1 MPSGYVYQ
9 SVTVRIA
16 PLFSRFAYDFTNG
29 GSMNSRLVVLKE
41 PADVYLAFAKDLAGE
56 IQRAN
61 EAEKGLNLILPIG
74 PIAQYPILAEIC
86 NRNRISFRNVFISLM
101 DEYLD
106 WQGRPIPL
114 ENPLSFQAVFEDF
127 LEQLDEELR
136 PLRSQW
142 IVPDPFEIDR
152 VEKFFKSRGGVD
164 VCYGGVGVHGH
175 IAFNEPPVSRY
186 GKISLPEFSASK
198 TRVVVLAPE
207 TFVINALRAKG
218 GDFKDFP
225 TMAVTIGMELILS
238 SKKIR
243 LFCDGGTRQ
252 QEAIYRFENGDVDVS
267 YPISIL
273 RQHPDVLLT
282 ADELSALKA
291 SKSG

>member
-1 MPSGYVYQ
+1 MGAQMSSRILVLKDPVDVYQ
-9 SVTVRIA
+9 
-16 PLFSRFAYDFTNG
+16 
-29 GSMNSRLVVLKE
+29 
-41 PADVYLAFAKDLAGE
+41 AFAEDVAGE
-56 IQRAN
+56 IKRAT
-61 EAEKGLNLILPIG
+61 EQGKSLNLILPIG
-74 PIAQYPILAEIC
+74 PISQYPILAKIC
-86 NRNRISFRNVFISLM
+86 NRDRISFRNVFISLM

-114 ENPLSFQAVFEDF
+114 ENPLSFEAVFEDF
-127 LEQLDEELR
+127 LAQLDEELR
-136 PLRSQW
+136 PTRSQW
-142 IVPDPFEIDR
+142 VVPDPFDIKR
-152 VEKFFKSRGGVD
+152 VEKFFESKGGVD
-164 VCYGGVGVHGH
+164 ICYGGVGVHGH

-186 GKISLPEFSASK
+186 GKISLVEFSASK

-238 SKKIR
+238 AKKIR

-252 QEAIYRFENGDVDVS
+252 QESIYRFENGDLDVS

-282 ADELSALKA
+282 ADELSAKKA
-291 SKSG
+291 SNDG

>member
-1 MPSGYVYQ
+1 
-9 SVTVRIA
+9 
-16 PLFSRFAYDFTNG
+16 
-29 GSMNSRLVVLKE
+29 MNSRLVVLKE

>member
-1 MPSGYVYQ
+1 MISQ
-9 SVTVRIA
+9 I
-16 PLFSRFAYDFTNG
+16 L
-29 GSMNSRLVVLKE
+29 VLKE
-41 PADVYLAFAKDLAGE
+41 PIDVYRAFAEDIAGE
-56 IQRAN
+56 IEGAN
-61 EAEKGLNLILPIG
+61 EAGKGLNLILPIG
-74 PIAQYPILAEIC
+74 PVSQYPILAEIC
-86 NRNRISFRNVFISLM
+86 NRKRISFRNVFISLM

-114 ENPLSFQAVFEDF
+114 ENPLSFQAVFEAF
-127 LEQLDEELR
+127 LGQLDEELR

-152 VEKFFKSRGGVD
+152 VEKFFESKGGVD

-186 GKISLPEFSASK
+186 GKISLEEFAASK
-198 TRVVVLAPE
+198 SRVVVLAPE

-218 GDFKDFP
+218 GEFKNFP

-238 SKKIR
+238 SKRIR

-252 QEAIYRFENGDVDVS
+252 QEAIYQFACGQVDVS
-267 YPISIL
+267 YPVSIL
-273 RQHPDVLLT
+273 KNHSDVILT
-282 ADELSALKA
+282 ADELSAIKA
-291 SKSG
+291 THSG

>member
-1 MPSGYVYQ
+1 MFTKALQSGL
-9 SVTVRIA
+9 
-16 PLFSRFAYDFTNG
+16 PRFAYDFTNG

>member
-1 MPSGYVYQ
+1 MKSQ
-9 SVTVRIA
+9 
-16 PLFSRFAYDFTNG
+16 L
-29 GSMNSRLVVLKE
+29 LVLNE
-41 PADVYLAFAKDLAGE
+41 PADVYKAFAEDIATE
-56 IQRAN
+56 IKRAN
-61 EAEKGLNLILPIG
+61 QLGQGLSLILPIG

-86 NRNRISFRNVFISLM
+86 NRERISFKNVFISLM

-114 ENPLSFQAVFEDF
+114 AHPLSFQTVFENF
-127 LEQLDEELR
+127 LNSLDQELR
-136 PLRSQW
+136 PSRSQW

-152 VEKFFKSRGGVD
+152 VEKFFESKGGVD

-186 GKISLPEFSASK
+186 GRISVQDFAASK

-207 TFVINALRAKG
+207 TFVINALRGTG
-218 GDFKDFP
+218 GDFENFP
-225 TMAVTIGMELILS
+225 TLAVTIGMELILS
-238 SKKIR
+238 SKRIR

-252 QEAIYRFENGDVDVS
+252 QEAIYQFTHGEVDVS
-267 YPISIL
+267 YPVSLLIN
-273 RQHPDVLLT
+273 HKDVRLT

-291 SKSG
+291 INGK

>member
-1 MPSGYVYQ
+1 MS
-9 SVTVRIA
+9 
-16 PLFSRFAYDFTNG
+16 
-29 GSMNSRLVVLKE
+29 SRLVVLNE
-41 PADVYLAFAKDLAGE
+41 PADVYKAFAEDLAGE
-56 IQRAN
+56 IKAAN
-61 EAEKGLNLILPIG
+61 TQGKTLNLILPIG
-74 PIAQYPILAEIC
+74 PVAQYAILASIC
-86 NRNRISFRNVFISLM
+86 NREKISFKNVYISLM

-114 ENPLSFQAVFEDF
+114 DNPLSFEAVFEEF
-127 LEQLDEELR
+127 LAQLDGELR
-136 PLRSQW
+136 PSGSQW
-142 IVPDPFEIDR
+142 VVPDPFDIER
-152 VEKFFKSRGGVD
+152 VEKFFESKGGVD
-164 VCYGGVGVHGH
+164 ICYGGVGVHGH

-186 GKISLPEFSASK
+186 GKISLAEFSASK

-238 SKKIR
+238 SNKIR
-243 LFCDGGTRQ
+243 LYCDGGTRQ

>member
-1 MPSGYVYQ
+1 
-9 SVTVRIA
+9 
-16 PLFSRFAYDFTNG
+16 
-29 GSMNSRLVVLKE
+29 MNSRLVVLKE

-61 EAEKGLNLILPIG
+61 EAERGLNLILPIG

-86 NRNRISFRNVFISLM
+86 NRNRISLRNVFISLM

-114 ENPLSFQAVFEDF
+114 ENPLRFQAVFEDF
-127 LEQLDEELR
+127 LQQLDEELR

-152 VEKFFKSRGGVD
+152 VEKFFESRGGVD

-186 GKISLPEFSASK
+186 GKISLEEFSASQS
-198 TRVVVLAPE
+198 RVVVLAPE

-218 GDFKDFP
+218 GEFKNFP
-225 TMAVTIGMELILS
+225 TMAVTVGMELILS
-238 SKKIR
+238 SKRIR

-252 QEAIYRFENGDVDVS
+252 QEAIFQFTHGEVDVS
-267 YPISIL
+267 YPVSIL
-273 RQHPDVLLT
+273 KNHSDVILV

>member
-1 MPSGYVYQ
+1 MTYDFGNGEHMSSRLLVLKQPIDVYQ
-9 SVTVRIA
+9 
-16 PLFSRFAYDFTNG
+16 
-29 GSMNSRLVVLKE
+29 
-41 PADVYLAFAKDLAGE
+41 AFAEDIAGE
-56 IQRAN
+56 IKRAN
-61 EAEKGLNLILPIG
+61 ETGKSLNVILPIG
-74 PIAQYPILAEIC
+74 PISQYPILAGIC
-86 NRNRISFRNVFISLM
+86 NRDRISFRNVFISLM

-106 WQGRPIPL
+106 WQGRPIL
-114 ENPLSFQAVFEDF
+114 VENPLSFQAVFEGF
-127 LEQLDEELR
+127 INLLDAELQ
-136 PLRSQW
+136 PLPSQW

-152 VEKFFKSRGGVD
+152 VEKFFESKGGVD

-186 GKISLPEFSASK
+186 GKISLEEFAASK
-198 TRVVVLAPE
+198 SRVVVLAPE

-218 GDFKDFP
+218 GEFKNFP

-238 SKKIR
+238 SKRIR

-252 QEAIYRFENGDVDVS
+252 QEAIYQFVHGAVDVS
-267 YPISIL
+267 YPVSL
-273 RQHPDVLLT
+273 LKNHSDVLLT

>member
-1 MPSGYVYQ
+1 MS
-9 SVTVRIA
+9 
-16 PLFSRFAYDFTNG
+16 
-29 GSMNSRLVVLKE
+29 SRLVVLAE
-41 PADVYLAFAKDLAGE
+41 PADVYKAFAEDLASE
-56 IQRAN
+56 IKAAN
-61 EAEKGLNLILPIG
+61 AGGKTLNLILPIG
-74 PIAQYPILAEIC
+74 PIAQYAILARIC
-86 NRNRISFRNVFISLM
+86 NREKISFKNVHISLM

-114 ENPLSFQAVFEDF
+114 EDPLSFEAAFEEF
-127 LEQLDEELR
+127 LAQLDEELR
-136 PLRSQW
+136 PSRSQW
-142 IVPDPFEIDR
+142 VVPDPFDIQR
-152 VEKFFKSRGGVD
+152 VEKFFESKGGID
-164 VCYGGVGVHGH
+164 ICYGGVGVHGH

-186 GKISLPEFSASK
+186 GKISLVEFSASK

-225 TMAVTIGMELILS
+225 TLAVTIGMELILS

-291 SKSG
+291 SKRG